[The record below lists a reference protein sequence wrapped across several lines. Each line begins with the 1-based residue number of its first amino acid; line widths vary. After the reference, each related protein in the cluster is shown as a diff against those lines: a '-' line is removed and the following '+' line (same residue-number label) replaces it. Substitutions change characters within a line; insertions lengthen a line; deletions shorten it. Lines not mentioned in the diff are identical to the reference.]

1 MMTDKRTMNNINKD
15 GIYIGSEVQWGVEDV
30 TRILFE
36 RGKYASSREDLERI
50 LNASFEDNEMVM
62 NAISESISI
71 TIDYMLDEGE
81 LKLNDNS

>member
-1 MMTDKRTMNNINKD
+1 MNNINKD

-36 RGKYASSREDLERI
+36 KGKHASNSEDLKRI
-50 LNASFEDNEMVM
+50 LEASFQDNEMVM
-62 NAISESISI
+62 NAIHEAIVI

-81 LKLNDNS
+81 LKLNDND

>member
-1 MMTDKRTMNNINKD
+1 MTDINKD
-15 GIYIGSEVQWGVEDV
+15 GVYTGTEVQWGVEDI

-50 LNASFEDNEMVM
+50 LKASFQHNDMLM
-62 NAISESISI
+62 NAIHESIVI

-81 LKLNDNS
+81 LKLNDNED

>member
-1 MMTDKRTMNNINKD
+1 MNNINKD

-36 RGKYASSREDLERI
+36 KGKHASNREDLERI
-50 LNASFEDNEMVM
+50 LEASFQDNEMVM
-62 NAISESISI
+62 NAIQESIVI

-81 LKLNDNS
+81 LKLNDND